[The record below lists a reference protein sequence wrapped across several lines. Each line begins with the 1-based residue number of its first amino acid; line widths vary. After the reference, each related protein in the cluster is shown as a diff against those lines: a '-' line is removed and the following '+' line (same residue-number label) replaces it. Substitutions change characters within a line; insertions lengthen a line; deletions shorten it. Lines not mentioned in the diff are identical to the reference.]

1 MNIFTAC
8 ILSFL
13 TVFILLGFLSLLI
26 RLVNSLF
33 PPEEGK
39 DDAEVVAA
47 IHSAVAAA
55 FPGARVSR
63 IEEIRK

>member
-1 MNIFTAC
+1 MSIFTAC

-26 RLVNSLF
+26 RMVISLF
-33 PPEEGK
+33 PPEKGE
-39 DDAEVVAA
+39 DDAAVMAV
-47 IHSAVAAA
+47 IHSAVAAT
-55 FPGARVSR
+55 FPEARVSR